1 MIRIGR
7 LTGPFRR
14 RQEDTAAPEGQSLGG
29 HDYMKRQV
37 ALSCRW
43 LVASLIIAPI
53 GWGLAGGLIAM
64 VHAQSIKDAIVVFVS
79 SAVFGPLY
87 AIVVVVMLA
96 PAYACIYLC
105 WPLLTRWLPWI
116 ERDRAG
122 IVAASFVL
130 AVPAASIV
138 AHSRA
143 QFGAEYRWGE
153 FREWFLMATIAG
165 MLAIVAPRLILRS
178 LAPGAYDRMSNRDH
192 G

>member
-1 MIRIGR
+1 
-7 LTGPFRR
+7 
-14 RQEDTAAPEGQSLGG
+14 
-29 HDYMKRQV
+29 MKRHI

-43 LVASLIIAPI
+43 LIASLIIAPI

-64 VHAQSIKDAIVVFVS
+64 VHAETIADAIVLFAS
-79 SAVFGPLY
+79 NAVFGPLY
-87 AIVVVVMLA
+87 AIVVVAMLA
-96 PAYACIYLC
+96 PGYACIYLC

-116 ERDRAG
+116 ERDRVG

-153 FREWFLMATIAG
+153 FHEWFIMATIAG

-178 LAPGAYDRMSNRDH
+178 LAPGAYDRRAA
-192 G
+192 